1 MNFMLEKHKINIS
14 IEKSVWIENRQDLFV
29 QLLVSV
35 SGVLVVD
42 GWMGGWVNGWMNE
55 WMNEK
60 HISANHQR
68 KIGFMI
74 QFCLL
79 CVMIPSYIRCSIY
92 CDEGTPSDVKVLFI
106 FVFIPMYLSLLF
118 LFNIWRLH
126 SMFGTASSPFFCSS
140 AFDGTFTV
148 LIDVFIYEF

>member
-1 MNFMLEKHKINIS
+1 MNFMLEKYKINIS

-29 QLLVSV
+29 ELLVSV

-42 GWMGGWVNGWMNE
+42 GWMDE

-106 FVFIPMYLSLLF
+106 FVFIPMYLSLF
-118 LFNIWRLH
+118 FSFNIWRLH